1 MPRVPQPLTRSLF
14 LTLLTSVMLPTYGC
28 SAPEIENGAPY
39 LCQVI
44 PKDAVRLVSRPDD
57 EGSAIEEKVLEGNFS
72 GDFYSC
78 IAEKGLSDLGY
89 QHWRGEPTGQAREG
103 MLSLTGEYAE
113 PVPSSMGEGYVDLVG
128 SPGWV
133 YWRCDGERILSRIS
147 YPGERDR
154 DEQQDVLRLLEIA
167 QQRYAELN
175 DCEIRPPK

>member
-78 IAEKGLSDLGY
+78 IAEKGFPISDTS
-89 QHWRGEPTGQAREG
+89 TGVVNLPVRLAKAC
-103 MLSLTGEYAE
+103 SL
-113 PVPSSMGEGYVDLVG
+113 
-128 SPGWV
+128 
-133 YWRCDGERILSRIS
+133 
-147 YPGERDR
+147 
-154 DEQQDVLRLLEIA
+154 
-167 QQRYAELN
+167 
-175 DCEIRPPK
+175 